1 MLKVIALRIRK
12 YIPGIS
18 EKTNA
23 RGKHNCRSETAPRL
37 TGMKEK
43 KSCFYS
49 SQPWGKPKLV

>member
-1 MLKVIALRIRK
+1 MIALRIRK
-12 YIPGIS
+12 YIPGIA

-23 RGKHNCRSETAPRL
+23 RGKHNCRLETAPRF

-49 SQPWGKPKLV
+49 SQPWRKPKLV